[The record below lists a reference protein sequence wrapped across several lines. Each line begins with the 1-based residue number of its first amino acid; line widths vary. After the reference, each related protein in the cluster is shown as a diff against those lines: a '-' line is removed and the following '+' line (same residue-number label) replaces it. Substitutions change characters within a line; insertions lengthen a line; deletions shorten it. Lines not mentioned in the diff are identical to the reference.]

1 MPKSWTAPV
10 PTNFPNATCK
20 IFSLRLSPGYRVL
33 ISNAN
38 PAIGRRQLHL
48 STTEDGLTFTRI
60 ALLGIPSPRP
70 STLQYPHAIEHDRH
84 LLIAFSR
91 NKATIEILK
100 VPLDQIE
107 SLRKGSKP

>member
-33 ISNAN
+33 I
-38 PAIGRRQLHL
+38 